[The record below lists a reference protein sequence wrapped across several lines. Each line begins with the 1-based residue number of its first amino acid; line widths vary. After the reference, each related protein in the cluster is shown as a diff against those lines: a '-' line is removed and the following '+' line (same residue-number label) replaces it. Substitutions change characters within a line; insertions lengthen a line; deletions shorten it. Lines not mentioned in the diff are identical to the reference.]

1 MQADLVSPRKS
12 VETTMSVVYPRM
24 PFRGPASLAALS
36 TWKSVSQSNLHKF
49 RLHQY
54 RADLVIGGWLLQT
67 NCQVDDGDVRGGH
80 PECHAWDGLGSTFV
94 VALIY
99 INVKTAVTWAGVYDY
114 VRCCETFDCKIAVK
128 SPCMQLLN
136 CAPVSFPFSSGI
148 TLPTALAAP
157 VEEGMMFCA
166 APRPYNTVL

>member
-36 TWKSVSQSNLHKF
+36 TWKSVSQSNTPKY
-49 RLHQY
+49 RLQYY

-80 PECHAWDGLGSTFV
+80 PECHAWDRPES
-94 VALIY
+94 
-99 INVKTAVTWAGVYDY
+99 IN
-114 VRCCETFDCKIAVK
+114 F
-128 SPCMQLLN
+128 
-136 CAPVSFPFSSGI
+136 
-148 TLPTALAAP
+148 AAII
-157 VEEGMMFCA
+157 
-166 APRPYNTVL
+166 